1 MVLVRRLSI
10 SFASNMIRGA
20 WIYLGS
26 VVHSLKNPN
35 FSSMCFSGQLV
46 YYLFVGLKREKKENN
61 RLTLCISLCLQE
73 YIGTEYL

>member
-1 MVLVRRLSI
+1 
-10 SFASNMIRGA
+10 MIRGA

-61 RLTLCISLCLQE
+61 RLTLCISL
-73 YIGTEYL
+73 

>member
-10 SFASNMIRGA
+10 SFSSDMICGA

-26 VVHSLKNPN
+26 VIHSLKNPN

-46 YYLFVGLKREKKENN
+46 YYLFMGLKREKKENN
-61 RLTLCISLCLQE
+61 MLYVCLLCVLACDCKN
-73 YIGTEYL
+73 T